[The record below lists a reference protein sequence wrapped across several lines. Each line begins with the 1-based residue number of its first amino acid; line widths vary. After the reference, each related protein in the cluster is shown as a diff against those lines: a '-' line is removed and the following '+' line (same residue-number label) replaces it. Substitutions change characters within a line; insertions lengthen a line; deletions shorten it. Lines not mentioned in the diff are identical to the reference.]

1 MFNPPAAAASFVY
14 AVGVQADRL
23 LDGLRGGV
31 RTRAPVVSVGNL
43 VAGGSGKTPLV
54 RWLTGRLEERGLS
67 VGVVAR
73 GYRGSWAKRTSRP
86 ALVRDLTTEEAG
98 DEAALLAKALPRAEV
113 AVGRVKARAAE
124 LLDPM
129 NLDLILVDDGLQHRR
144 LARDYDIAV
153 LERGDW
159 LGYIERGTRLIPWGR
174 MREPFVRLESVDAVV
189 FWDASEE
196 EARRLSLR
204 FPEPTMLRARR
215 EPVELAPDGGEL
227 PPGGLR
233 GREVIA
239 FCGVARPM
247 VFFEDLKTMGAELV
261 ETRAFPDHARYAAR
275 RLGELR
281 RLADAH
287 PGAVTVTTAKDAV
300 KIPSG
305 TLPGLR
311 VLERRV
317 VFAGEDGAR
326 LVGEVAAVAR
336 GCRRG

>member
-31 RTRAPVVSVGNL
+31 RTRTPVVSVGNL
-43 VAGGSGKTPLV
+43 AAGGSGKTPLV
-54 RWLTGRLEERGLS
+54 HWLTRRLEERGLAA
-67 VGVVAR
+67 GVVAR
-73 GYRGSWAKRTSRP
+73 GYRGSWAHRTARP
-86 ALVRDLTTEEAG
+86 ALVRDLSVQEAG
-98 DEAALLAKALPRAEV
+98 DEAALLAKRLPRAEV
-113 AVGRVKARAAE
+113 AVCRVKARAAE
-124 LLDPM
+124 LLDPL

-159 LGYIERGTRLIPWGR
+159 LGYVERGTRLVPWGR
-174 MREPFVRLESVDAVV
+174 MREPFVRLERVDAVV

-204 FPEPTMLRARR
+204 FPAPLMLRARR

-227 PPGGLR
+227 PPGGLS
-233 GREVIA
+233 GRRVIA
-239 FCGVARPM
+239 FCGVARPT
-247 VFFEDLKTMGAELV
+247 VFFDDLRALGVELV
-261 ETRAFPDHARYAAR
+261 ETRAFPDHARYDAR
-275 RLGELR
+275 RFGELR
-281 RLADAH
+281 RLMDAH
-287 PGAVTVTTAKDAV
+287 PGDLPVTTAKDAV

-305 TLPGLR
+305 ALDGLR
-311 VLERRV
+311 VLDRRV

-326 LVGEVAAVAR
+326 LLGEVGAVAR
-336 GCRRG
+336 RCGRG

>member
-1 MFNPPAAAASFVY
+1 MFNPPAAVASFVY

-23 LDGLRGGV
+23 LDGLRRGV
-31 RTRAPVVSVGNL
+31 RTRTPVVSVGNL

-54 RWLTGRLEERGLS
+54 RWLTRRLEERGLA

-73 GYRGSWAKRTSRP
+73 GYRGGWAKRTARP
-86 ALVRDLTTEEAG
+86 ALVRDISAEEAG
-98 DEAALLAKALPRAEV
+98 DEAALLAQELPRAVV
-113 AVGRVKARAAE
+113 AVGRVKAWTAE
-124 LLDPM
+124 LLDPL
-129 NLDLILVDDGLQHRR
+129 NLDVILVDDGLQHRR

-159 LGYIERGTRLIPWGR
+159 LDYVERGTRLVPWGR

-204 FPEPTMLRARR
+204 FTSPLILRARR
-215 EPVELAPDGGEL
+215 EAVEVASDGGRSPEDFL
-227 PPGGLR
+227 GKP
-233 GREVIA
+233 VIA
-239 FCGVARPM
+239 FCGVARPAA
-247 VFFEDLKTMGAELV
+247 FFDDLKKMGVELV
-261 ETRAFPDHARYAAR
+261 QTRAFPDHARYDAR

-287 PGAVTVTTAKDAV
+287 PGAIPVTTAKDAV
-300 KIPSG
+300 KIPAG
-305 TLPGLR
+305 ALAGLR
-311 VLERRV
+311 VLDRRV

-326 LVGEVAAVAR
+326 LLGETVSVVR
-336 GCRRG
+336 GCERG